1 MLEIG
6 ENYLGAE
13 SHLIS
18 VLEKVE
24 GFKDVCSTNDLA
36 EVEERSQKAPCAHVI
51 YFGDR
56 VPDTSNGGVQTQ
68 VTQIWLVVIAVRQG
82 RGSNSEAGKLIR
94 TTLKQLQQD
103 NFVPG
108 IGALN
113 RVNSPARPRYTKGF
127 AYYPLAFSVNF
138 RLRG

>member
-1 MLEIG
+1 MLDIG
-6 ENYLGAE
+6 DNYLAVE
-13 SHLIS
+13 PHLIS

-56 VPDTSNGGVQTQ
+56 IPDVSNGGIQTQ
-68 VTQIWLVVIAVRQG
+68 VMQIWLVVIAVRQG
-82 RGSNSEAGKLIR
+82 RDTNAEAGKLIR
-94 TTLKQLQQD
+94 ATLKQLQKD
-103 NFVPG
+103 SFVPNV
-108 IGALN
+108 GALN
-113 RVNSPARPRYTKGF
+113 RINSPARPRYTKGF

-138 RLRG
+138 KLRG